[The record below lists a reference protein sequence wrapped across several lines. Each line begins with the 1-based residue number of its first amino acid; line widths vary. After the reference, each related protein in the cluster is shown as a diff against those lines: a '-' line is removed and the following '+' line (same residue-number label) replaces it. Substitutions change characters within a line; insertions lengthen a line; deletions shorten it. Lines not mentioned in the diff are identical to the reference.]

1 MTDERLPWYVRL
13 VVGVG
18 AWITAVVLMF
28 LGGAIVF
35 VALEFETGGALA
47 LIGAAY
53 LWAGLR
59 IIRQPDRG
67 IFANQL
73 GIATAAAGAALVCG
87 GMAAEAEEVWVGV
100 PIAVAIAAAIF
111 MVSTNRILQ
120 FLASALAAGFFV
132 ATLVVERTPYALDIV
147 ALATPVGLYLLL
159 RPPERDITPAAIVL
173 LLLFPLYSTF
183 IVPDAYWVRDIQ
195 MGGWLARAIHMA
207 LFLWLVSLHWK
218 QNANHGLNQGAIAFI
233 VAALF
238 VCVLLPPGGSAAL
251 LIMTFAYVTGSTPF
265 ATLGVVLQA
274 QYFIRYYYSLEMSL
288 LNKSFLLMAV
298 GVILLVSWWLA
309 ERARRQGAIHE

>member
-1 MTDERLPWYVRL
+1 MTDERLPWYVKL

-35 VALEFETGGALA
+35 VALKFETGGALA
-47 LIGAAY
+47 VIGAAY
-53 LWAGLR
+53 LWMGLW

-67 IFANQL
+67 LFANQL
-73 GIATAAAGAALVCG
+73 GVATAAAGAALVSG
-87 GMAAEAEEVWVGV
+87 GLAAEAEELWVGV

-111 MVSTNRILQ
+111 VVSSNRILQ
-120 FLASALAAGFFV
+120 FLASALAAGFLV
-132 ATLVVERTPYALDIV
+132 ATLVAERTPYALDIV
-147 ALATPVGLYLLL
+147 ALATPVGLYLML

-183 IVPDAYWVRDIQ
+183 IVPDAYWVRDVQ
-195 MGGWLARAIHMA
+195 MGGWIARAIHMA
-207 LFLWLVSLHWK
+207 LFLWLVSLYWK
-218 QNANHGLNQGAIAFI
+218 QHTNQQLNQGVIAFI
-233 VAALF
+233 VAALI

-274 QYFIRYYYSLEMSL
+274 HFIIRYYYSLEMSL

-298 GVILLVSWWLA
+298 GVVLLVAWWFV
-309 ERARRQGAIHE
+309 ERGRKHGAIHE

>member
-1 MTDERLPWYVRL
+1 MTEERLPWYVRL
-13 VVGVG
+13 VVGIG

-47 LIGAAY
+47 LIGAVY
-53 LWAGLR
+53 LWVGLWV
-59 IIRQPDRG
+59 IRQPDRG

-73 GIATAAAGAALVCG
+73 GVATAAAGAALVSG
-87 GMAAEAEEVWVGV
+87 GLAAEAEEVWVGIPV
-100 PIAVAIAAAIF
+100 AAAIAAAVF

-120 FLASALAAGFFV
+120 FLTAALAAGFFV
-132 ATLVVERTPYALDIV
+132 ATLVSEKTPYALDIV

-173 LLLFPLYSTF
+173 LLLFPLYSIF
-183 IVPDAYWVRDIQ
+183 IVPDAYWVRDLNT
-195 MGGWLARAIHMA
+195 GGWVARAIHMA

-218 QNANHGLNQGAIAFI
+218 QRTDQSLNQGVVAFI
-233 VAALF
+233 VAALV

-251 LIMTFAYVTGSTPF
+251 LIMTFAYVTGSTLF
-265 ATLGVVLQA
+265 ATLGVALQA
-274 QYFIRYYYSLEMSL
+274 QYMIRYYYSLEMSL

-298 GVILLVSWWLA
+298 GAILLLAWWFA
-309 ERARRQGAIHE
+309 QRGRQQGAIHE

>member
-47 LIGAAY
+47 FIGAAY
-53 LWAGLR
+53 LWVGLWV
-59 IIRQPDRG
+59 IRRPERG

-73 GIATAAAGAALVCG
+73 GLATAAAGAALVSG
-87 GMAAEAEEVWVGV
+87 GFAAEAEEVWVGV
-100 PIAVAIAAAIF
+100 PIAVAVAAAIF
-111 MVSTNRILQ
+111 MVSSNRILQ
-120 FLASALAAGFFV
+120 FLVSALAAGFFV
-132 ATLVVERTPYALDIV
+132 ATLVIERTPYALDIV
-147 ALATPVGLYLLL
+147 ALATPVGLYLML
-159 RPPERDITPAAIVL
+159 RPPERDIAPAAIVL
-173 LLLFPLYSTF
+173 LLLFPLYSIF

-195 MGGWLARAIHMA
+195 MGGWIARGIHMA

-218 QNANHGLNQGAIAFI
+218 QRANHGLNQGAIAFI
-233 VAALF
+233 VAALL
-238 VCVLLPPGGSAAL
+238 VCLLLPPGGSAAL
-251 LIMTFAYVTGSTPF
+251 LIMTYAYVVGSTPF

-274 QYFIRYYYSLEMSL
+274 QYLIRYYYSLEMTL
-288 LNKSFLLMAV
+288 LNKSILLMAV
-298 GVILLVSWWLA
+298 GAILLVAWWLA
-309 ERARRQGAIHE
+309 ERGRKQGAVHE

>member
-1 MTDERLPWYVRL
+1 
-13 VVGVG
+13 
-18 AWITAVVLMF
+18 
-28 LGGAIVF
+28 
-35 VALEFETGGALA
+35 
-47 LIGAAY
+47 
-53 LWAGLR
+53 
-59 IIRQPDRG
+59 
-67 IFANQL
+67 
-73 GIATAAAGAALVCG
+73 
-87 GMAAEAEEVWVGV
+87 
-100 PIAVAIAAAIF
+100 

-183 IVPDAYWVRDIQ
+183 MAPDAYWVRDIQ

-207 LFLWLVSLHWK
+207 LFVWLVSLHWK
-218 QNANHGLNQGAIAFI
+218 QNANQGLNQGAIAFI

-238 VCVLLPPGGSAAL
+238 VCLLLPPGGSAAL
-251 LIMTFAYVTGSTPF
+251 LIMTFAYVTGSAPF

-274 QYFIRYYYSLEMSL
+274 QYIIRYYYSLEMSL

-298 GVILLVSWWLA
+298 GAILLVAWWLA